1 VPDPRANEILTFWF
15 SGGLSAARNRWF
27 LYDPQ
32 VLAEIRHRFGSD
44 IERAGRGELDAWIV
58 DPTGVLAVVVLLD
71 PFNRYINRDSPLAF
85 AYDDVAR
92 AATLRAMSAGLDRKL
107 DPIARGVLYL
117 PLMHA
122 EDREAQRASVSAY
135 KALADSAAR
144 AGAGPEVISHVRSM
158 LYLATRNAAIVERF
172 GRFPDR
178 NALLGRT
185 TTSAEQEFL
194 GEPSTL
200 RDPTA

>member
-1 VPDPRANEILTFWF
+1 VADQRANEILTFWF

-27 LYDPQ
+27 LYEPK
-32 VLAEIRHRFGSD
+32 VLAEIQQRFGSD
-44 IERAGRGELDAWIV
+44 IERAGRGDLDAWMS
-58 DPTGVLAVVVLLD
+58 DPTGVLAIVVLLD
-71 PFNRYINRDSPLAF
+71 PFNRYIHRDSPQAF
-85 AYDDVAR
+85 VHDDKAR
-92 AATLRAMSAGLDRKL
+92 QATLRAMSAGIDRKL

-144 AGAGPEVISHVRSM
+144 AGAGPEVISHVRST
-158 LYLATRNAAIVERF
+158 LYLATRNAAVVERF
-172 GRFPDR
+172 GRFPER
-178 NALLGRT
+178 NPLLGRT
-185 TTSAEQEFL
+185 STPAELEFL